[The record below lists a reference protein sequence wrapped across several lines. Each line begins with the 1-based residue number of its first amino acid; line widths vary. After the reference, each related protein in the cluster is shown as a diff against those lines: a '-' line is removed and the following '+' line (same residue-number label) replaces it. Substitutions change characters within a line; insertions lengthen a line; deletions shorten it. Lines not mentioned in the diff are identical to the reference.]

1 MVDIANLLTNPLL
14 AQSTGPSSSLCWAIV
29 LLCVILG
36 VSVAC
41 RPPKRTVEV
50 KKRGE

>member
-1 MVDIANLLTNPLL
+1 MTAIFANPLL
-14 AQSTGPSSSLCWAIV
+14 AQSTGPSNSLCWAIV

-36 VSVAC
+36 LLVAL

-50 KKRGE
+50 KKWNE